1 MQLCGW
7 VDRRRDHGGV
17 IFIDLRDR
25 SGTVQITVDPDLGA
39 DAFAVAEHLRSE
51 TVLQVEGK
59 VRARPGDS
67 LNDKL
72 ATGAVE
78 VLASGITVLNSVKG
92 NLPFPVSVHDEE
104 NTREE
109 LRLRHRYLDLRRK
122 RMNDNLR
129 LRAQTIQ
136 AARRFL
142 EDAGFIEVETPVL
155 TRSTPE
161 GARDYVLPS
170 RVCGGEWF
178 ALPQS
183 PQLFKQLLMVGGIER
198 YYQVARCFR
207 DEDLRADRQP
217 EFTQLDIEMSFMDQE
232 QILELNE
239 SLICAI
245 WKAVK
250 GIELPRPF
258 PRMTWHDAMER
269 YGTDRPD
276 TRYGMELTNVSDI
289 VKDMG
294 FKVFSG
300 AVKSGGAVKCIAVP
314 GGNDAVSNVRI
325 KPGGDVFSEAQKAGA
340 GGLAF
345 IRVRDGGEIDTIGAI
360 KDNLSDEQKQELLSR
375 TGAEPGTLLL
385 FGAGDTATVNK
396 ALDRVRQYLAKELG
410 MVKADRDNDQWNFLW
425 VVDFPMFEFNSDE
438 NRYEALHHPFC
449 APNAEDLGSDASK
462 WADTLPGARA
472 QAYDLVL
479 NGLELGGGSLRI
491 HDSALQRQVLQTV
504 GLPLEEAQEQFGFL
518 MDALD
523 VGAPPHG
530 GLAFGVDRMVM
541 LLAGEESIRDT
552 IAFPKTQQARCLMT
566 SAQGALPTSSWRN
579 CTWPAP
585 GLSPTRKTEG
595 GYWAEQIP
603 KGISAFVAPR
613 PTARNPEV
621 GLHKASF
628 CPASPDGPGGPVSAA
643 AAAQRICCGFISR
656 TSAGSTCSPM
666 RRRSPWPA
674 WCSAVKHCCSSNG
687 SWLRAMPPSVN
698 CTVSKN
704 CNAGKPTSTATGQ
717 PSRNGPGRQDCP
729 CPSCS
734 SGLTWAIRPG
744 LSRPSWRPRI

>member
-1 MQLCGW
+1 MRSNGCGDLRKQQIDDQVQLCGW

-25 SGTVQITVDPDLGA
+25 SGTVQVTVDPDLGA
-39 DAFAVAEHLRSE
+39 EAFAVAEHLRSE
-51 TVLQVEGK
+51 SVLQVGGT
-59 VRARPGDS
+59 VRARPEES
-67 LNDKL
+67 RNERL
-72 ATGAVE
+72 ATGDVE
-78 VLASGITVLNSVKG
+78 VLASSITVLNGVKG
-92 NLPFPVSVHDEE
+92 TLPFPVSIHDEE

-129 LRAQTIQ
+129 LRAHTIQ
-136 AARRFL
+136 TARRFL
-142 EDAGFIEVETPVL
+142 EDEGFIEVETPVL

-161 GARDYVLPS
+161 GARDYILPS

-217 EFTQLDIEMSFMDQE
+217 EFTQLDMEMSFMDQDE
-232 QILELNE
+232 ILDLNE
-239 SLICAI
+239 RLICSI

-250 GIELPRPF
+250 GVELPRPF

-276 TRYGMELTNVSDI
+276 TRYGMELNNVSDI
-289 VKDMG
+289 VASMG

-300 AVKSGGAVKCIAVP
+300 AVKAGGSVKCIAVP

-325 KPGGDVFSEAQKAGA
+325 KPGGDVFSEAQQAGA

-345 IRVRDGGEIDTIGAI
+345 IRVREGGEIDTIGAI
-360 KDNLSDEQKQELLSR
+360 KDNLSEEQKQELLSR
-375 TGAEPGTLLL
+375 TGAEAGTLLL

-396 ALDRVRQYLAKELG
+396 ALDRVRQYLARELG
-410 MVKADRDNDQWNFLW
+410 LVPADRDNDQWNFLW
-425 VVDFPMFEFNSDE
+425 VVDFPMFEFNADE
-438 NRYEALHHPFC
+438 NRLEALHHPFC
-449 APNAEDLGSDASK
+449 APNGNDLGSDPAA

-491 HDSALQRQVLQTV
+491 HDSALQRQVLQTI
-504 GLPLEEAQEQFGFL
+504 GLPEAEAKEQFGFL
-518 MDALD
+518 IEALD
-523 VGAPPHG
+523 MGAPPHG
-530 GLAFGVDRMVM
+530 GLAFGLDRMVM

-566 SAQGALPTSSWRN
+566 AAPAGVSERQLEELHVAS
-579 CTWPAP
+579 TW
-585 GLSPTRKTEG
+585 
-595 GYWAEQIP
+595 
-603 KGISAFVAPR
+603 VD
-613 PTARNPEV
+613 PE
-621 GLHKASF
+621 
-628 CPASPDGPGGPVSAA
+628 
-643 AAAQRICCGFISR
+643 
-656 TSAGSTCSPM
+656 
-666 RRRSPWPA
+666 
-674 WCSAVKHCCSSNG
+674 
-687 SWLRAMPPSVN
+687 
-698 CTVSKN
+698 
-704 CNAGKPTSTATGQ
+704 
-717 PSRNGPGRQDCP
+717 
-729 CPSCS
+729 
-734 SGLTWAIRPG
+734 
-744 LSRPSWRPRI
+744 

>member
-1 MQLCGW
+1 MRSNGCGDLRKENIDAVVQLCGW

-25 SGTVQITVDPDLGA
+25 SGTVQITVDPDLA
-39 DAFAVAEHLRSE
+39 AEAFAVAEHLRSE
-51 TVLQVEGK
+51 TVLQVHGK
-59 VRARPGDS
+59 VRARPAES

-78 VLASGITVLNSVKG
+78 VLASDIVVLNKVTG
-92 NLPFPVSVHDEE
+92 TLPFPVSVHDEE

-129 LRAQTIQ
+129 LRALTIQ
-136 AARRFL
+136 VARRFL
-142 EDAGFIEVETPVL
+142 EDEGFIEVETPVL

-170 RVCGGEWF
+170 RVCGGDWF

-217 EFTQLDIEMSFMDQE
+217 EFTQLDMEMSFMDEE
-232 QILELNE
+232 QILQLNE

-245 WKAVK
+245 WKSVK

-258 PRMTWHDAMER
+258 PRMTWHEAMER

-276 TRYGMELTNVSDI
+276 TRYGMELVTVSDI
-289 VKDMG
+289 VQDMG

-300 AVKSGGAVKCIAVP
+300 AVKSGGSVKVIAVP
-314 GGNDAVSNVRI
+314 GGNDALSNVRI
-325 KPGGDVFSEAQKAGA
+325 KPGGDVFSEAQAAGA

-345 IRVRDGGEIDTIGAI
+345 IRVREGGEIDTIGAI
-360 KDNLSDEQKQELLSR
+360 KDNLSEEQKAELLER
-375 TGAEPGTLLL
+375 TGATPGTLLL
-385 FGAGDTATVNK
+385 FGAGETAIVNK
-396 ALDRVRQYLAKELG
+396 ALDRVRQYLAKELNLI
-410 MVKADRDNDQWNFLW
+410 KPDRQNDTWNFLW

-438 NRYEALHHPFC
+438 DRYEALHHPFC
-449 APNAEDLGSDASK
+449 APNTDDLGSDPGQWAS
-462 WADTLPGARA
+462 TLPKARA

-504 GLPLEEAQEQFGFL
+504 GLPLEKAEEQFGFL
-518 MDALD
+518 INALD
-523 VGAPPHG
+523 MGAPPHG

-541 LLAGEESIRDT
+541 LLAGEDSIRDT

-566 SAQGALPTSSWRN
+566 DAPSSVSEKQLQELHVSS
-579 CTWPAP
+579 TWVDPADD
-585 GLSPTRKTEG
+585 E
-595 GYWAEQIP
+595 
-603 KGISAFVAPR
+603 
-613 PTARNPEV
+613 
-621 GLHKASF
+621 
-628 CPASPDGPGGPVSAA
+628 D
-643 AAAQRICCGFISR
+643 
-656 TSAGSTCSPM
+656 
-666 RRRSPWPA
+666 
-674 WCSAVKHCCSSNG
+674 
-687 SWLRAMPPSVN
+687 
-698 CTVSKN
+698 
-704 CNAGKPTSTATGQ
+704 
-717 PSRNGPGRQDCP
+717 
-729 CPSCS
+729 
-734 SGLTWAIRPG
+734 
-744 LSRPSWRPRI
+744 

>member
-1 MQLCGW
+1 MRSNGCGDLRKQHIDKQVQLCGW

-39 DAFAVAEHLRSE
+39 EAFAVAEHLRSE

-59 VRARPGDS
+59 VRGRPAES
-67 LNDKL
+67 LNEKL
-72 ATGAVE
+72 ATGTVE
-78 VLASGITVLNSVKG
+78 VLASSITVLNSVKG

-142 EDAGFIEVETPVL
+142 EDEGFIEVETPVL

-170 RVCGGEWF
+170 RVCGGDWF

-276 TRYGMELTNVSDI
+276 TRYGMELVTVSDI
-289 VKDMG
+289 VKEMG

-300 AVKSGGAVKCIAVP
+300 AVKSGGAVKVIAVP
-314 GGNDAVSNVRI
+314 GGNDALSNVRI
-325 KPGGDVFSEAQKAGA
+325 KPGGDVFSEAQAAGA

-345 IRVRDGGEIDTIGAI
+345 IRVREGGEIDTIGAI

-375 TGAEPGTLLL
+375 TGAQPGTLLL

-396 ALDRVRQYLAKELG
+396 ALDRVRQYLARELD
-410 MVKADRDNDQWNFLW
+410 MVQADRDNDQWNFLW

-438 NRYEALHHPFC
+438 NRFEALHHPFC
-449 APNAEDLGSDASK
+449 APNAEDLGNDPSE
-462 WADTLPGARA
+462 WAKTLPQARA

-566 SAQGALPTSSWRN
+566 N
-579 CTWPAP
+579 AP
-585 GLSPTRKTEG
+585 G
-595 GYWAEQIP
+595 A
-603 KGISAFVAPR
+603 VAGKQL
-613 PTARNPEV
+613 EE
-621 GLHKASF
+621 LHVASTWVEE
-628 CPASPDGPGGPVSAA
+628 SDAA
-643 AAAQRICCGFISR
+643 A
-656 TSAGSTCSPM
+656 
-666 RRRSPWPA
+666 
-674 WCSAVKHCCSSNG
+674 N
-687 SWLRAMPPSVN
+687 
-698 CTVSKN
+698 
-704 CNAGKPTSTATGQ
+704 
-717 PSRNGPGRQDCP
+717 
-729 CPSCS
+729 
-734 SGLTWAIRPG
+734 
-744 LSRPSWRPRI
+744 

>member
-1 MQLCGW
+1 MRSNGCGDLRKQHIDKQVQLCGW

-39 DAFAVAEHLRSE
+39 EAFAVAEHLRSE
-51 TVLQVEGK
+51 TVLQVNGK
-59 VRARPGDS
+59 VRARPAES

-78 VLASGITVLNSVKG
+78 VLASGIKVLNSVKG

-142 EDAGFIEVETPVL
+142 EEQNFIEVETPVL

-170 RVCGGEWF
+170 RVCGGDWF

-232 QILELNE
+232 EILELNE

-276 TRYGMELTNVSDI
+276 TRYGMELVTVSDI

-300 AVKSGGAVKCIAVP
+300 AVKSGGAVKVIAVP
-314 GGNDAVSNVRI
+314 GGNDALSNVRI
-325 KPGGDVFSEAQKAGA
+325 KPGGDVFSEAQAAGA

-345 IRVRDGGEIDTIGAI
+345 IRVREAGEIDTIGAI
-360 KDNLSDEQKQELLSR
+360 KDNLSEEQKQELLSR
-375 TGAEPGTLLL
+375 TGAQPGTLLL

-410 MVKADRDNDQWNFLW
+410 MVQADRDNDQWNFLW

-438 NRYEALHHPFC
+438 NRFEALHHPFC
-449 APNAEDLGSDASK
+449 APNSEDLGNDPSE
-462 WADTLPGARA
+462 WAKTLPQARA

-566 SAQGALPTSSWRN
+566 N
-579 CTWPAP
+579 AP
-585 GLSPTRKTEG
+585 GG
-595 GYWAEQIP
+595 
-603 KGISAFVAPR
+603 VADKQL
-613 PTARNPEV
+613 EE
-621 GLHKASF
+621 LHVASTWVEEN
-628 CPASPDGPGGPVSAA
+628 DEAA
-643 AAAQRICCGFISR
+643 
-656 TSAGSTCSPM
+656 
-666 RRRSPWPA
+666 
-674 WCSAVKHCCSSNG
+674 N
-687 SWLRAMPPSVN
+687 
-698 CTVSKN
+698 
-704 CNAGKPTSTATGQ
+704 
-717 PSRNGPGRQDCP
+717 
-729 CPSCS
+729 
-734 SGLTWAIRPG
+734 
-744 LSRPSWRPRI
+744 